1 MTKKRTLNEYRQTKE
16 YKSPVPEIDKSPAE
30 AFLDECDYI
39 SQDGDTVSIDEGLI
53 HETMEAYA
61 NQRVIEEL
69 ERLSK
74 VYQEYNES
82 KDIDKRIKELK
93 QD

>member
-1 MTKKRTLNEYRQTKE
+1 MNKT
-16 YKSPVPEIDKSPAE
+16 AE
-30 AFLDECDYI
+30 ELLDQVDYI

-61 NQRVIEEL
+61 NQKVIEEL
-69 ERLSK
+69 ENQMDLAEVGNSYVRLR
-74 VYQEYNES
+74 E
-82 KDIDKRIKELK
+82 RIIKLK